1 MLEFENFLSQ
11 SPQWPFLELP
21 TKSRRQYVISSIQR
35 QNPWNFQKDM
45 KRPISIFEIIV
56 LKQNSA
62 LMICIYWEHFLKR
75 ASLIL
80 YFVFAC
86 LNSIKTT
93 VFENENWFSDSDTIN
108 YPTMMIRHISQEFLE
123 LFQLLNYHRMS
134 NSTYILHM
142 IIYVVDMN
150 Y

>member
-1 MLEFENFLSQ
+1 MLEFENFLKQ

-62 LMICIYWEHFLKR
+62 LMICIYWELFLKR

-80 YFVFAC
+80 YFVFAW

-93 VFENENWFSDSDTIN
+93 VFEMKIGFLILS
-108 YPTMMIRHISQEFLE
+108 YHTMMIRHISQEFLE